1 MPYRVIFAPEAEEQ
15 LLELFDYIANA
26 ASPDIALRYTN
37 ALVSYCESFCNFP
50 YRGNRR
56 DDIRPGLRT
65 TNYRKRTVIAF
76 TVSDATISI
85 IGIFHGGQNY
95 ESQLADE

>member
-37 ALVSYCESFCNFP
+37 ALVSYCESLCNFP
-50 YRGNRR
+50 Y
-56 DDIRPGLRT
+56 
-65 TNYRKRTVIAF
+65 
-76 TVSDATISI
+76 SW
-85 IGIFHGGQNY
+85 
-95 ESQLADE
+95 

>member
-76 TVSDATISI
+76 TVADATISI

-95 ESQLADE
+95 EAQLIDE

>member
-65 TNYRKRTVIAF
+65 THYRKRTVIAF

-95 ESQLADE
+95 EAQLTDE

>member
-1 MPYRVIFAPEAEEQ
+1 MPYRLIFAPEAEEQ

-37 ALVSYCESFCNFP
+37 ALVSYCENFCNFP

-95 ESQLADE
+95 ESQLTDE